1 MAAGLFAVTMAIWVP
16 QVKAAFDFRKS
27 IAETLSATINSSG
40 IDHAVE
46 QYRDLNASKDTS
58 AYNFDEEQL
67 NGLGYRLLRANKFRE
82 AIRIFRLN
90 VEIYPH
96 SGNAYDS
103 LAEAYM
109 RVGNK
114 SQAIAN
120 YQKSLE
126 LNPNNANGKV
136 MLEKLGRP

>member
-1 MAAGLFAVTMAIWVP
+1 VP

-40 IDHAVE
+40 IDHAME
-46 QYRDLNASKDTS
+46 QYRDLKASKDTT
-58 AYNFDEEQL
+58 YNFDEEQL
-67 NGLGYRLLRANKFRE
+67 NGLGYRLLRAHKLSE

-90 VEIYPH
+90 IEIYPQ
-96 SGNAYDS
+96 SGNVYDS
-103 LAEAYM
+103 LAEAYLQA
-109 RVGNK
+109 GDK

-120 YQKSLE
+120 CQKSLE
-126 LNPNNANGKV
+126 LNPNNANAKV